1 MNRAT
6 DEALVVDLEARTGE
20 VWVIPVGEL
29 DLDTAEELEQ
39 SLSIALASEAER
51 VVVDLRGLEFMDSAG
66 LRVIVAACTGP
77 DGQRLQLVPGTEAVQ
92 GVFNVSGLAAELPFR
107 PAA

>member
-1 MNRAT
+1 M

-20 VWVIPVGEL
+20 VWVIPQGEL
-29 DLDTAEELEQ
+29 DLDTSEELEQ
-39 SLSIALASEAER
+39 SLSIALASEADR
-51 VVVDLRGLEFMDSAG
+51 VVVDLRGLELMDSTG

-77 DGQRLQLVPGTEAVQ
+77 DGARVQLVSGNDAVQ

-107 PAA
+107 PPA